1 MSDLKAPV
9 LFLAFNRPKETSQT
23 FEAIRRAKP
32 EKLYLAADGPRV
44 DRNDEEVLCEDVREI
59 LSNVDWDCDVKQLFR
74 SENLGCQRAINEA
87 LDWFFENE
95 EAGIIIEDDCL
106 PHESFFSFCDHY
118 LDKYENNNNISMIC
132 GSNFSDD
139 NFDTDF
145 TSRMFSIWG
154 WASWRKVWQN
164 YRSAIVKDVRSK
176 ELSFSEKIYYK
187 LSFALVKSGKLDTW
201 DVEFTVF
208 LLNQMQSAIIARKN
222 LIKNIGFS
230 GHHSTDTDMVDINL
244 NRDYDCWLPTIE
256 DEIKENT
263 DYDDLMIRT
272 RYKPN
277 LLLNSL
283 RLLKLRYL
291 W

>member
-23 FEAIRRAKP
+23 FEAIRRARPK
-32 EKLYLAADGPRV
+32 KLYLAADGPRL
-44 DRNDEEVLCEDVREI
+44 DQTQESALCDDVRAV

-106 PHESFFSFCDHY
+106 PHDSFFPFCDHY
-118 LDKYENNNNISMIC
+118 LEKYEEDINISMIC
-132 GSNFSDD
+132 GSNFYNR
-139 NFDTDF
+139 NFDEDF

-154 WASWRKVWQN
+154 WASWRKVWQD
-164 YRSAIVKDVRSK
+164 YRSVTIKSVRSK
-176 ELSFSEKIYYK
+176 ELTFSEKIYHK
-187 LSFALVKSGKLDTW
+187 LSLALVKSGKLDTW
-201 DVEFTVF
+201 DVQFTVF
-208 LLNQMQSAIIARKN
+208 LLNDMQNAVIAKKN

-230 GHHSTDTDMVDINL
+230 GHHSADTNMVDINL
-244 NRDYDCWLPTIE
+244 NRETHQWLPNVE
-256 DEIKENT
+256 DKIKNNT
-263 DYDDLMIRT
+263 GYDNFMIRT
-272 RYKPN
+272 RYKSD
-277 LLLNSL
+277 LFLNAL